1 MIARLVRAAASLFLY
16 FCMATI
22 LAQITLLVFLSSK
35 WQLNRDKLVQVLAVA
50 QGIDLLAIKERA
62 RGEGD
67 KVSTEQVS
75 YEQIRETRAVKV
87 RHLEL
92 REQALSQ
99 NLGQLVAEERKLAGE
114 MQRLTQLRD
123 SFQKELLAM
132 QQGAVVT
139 GLENARTMLES
150 LKPLQAK
157 EQLVEMLK
165 KDELDQVVALLV
177 AMPASKAGK
186 ILKEFKLEGEREQLY
201 QVIRRIREGYP
212 DSGLPAQTESELNQP
227 NLTGD

>member
-1 MIARLVRAAASLFLY
+1 MISRLVRAAASLFLY

-22 LAQITLLVFLSSK
+22 LTQIILLIFLSSK
-35 WQLNRDKLVQVLAVA
+35 WQLNRNKLVQILAVA
-50 QGIDLLAIKERA
+50 QGVDLLAIREQA
-62 RGEGD
+62 QAEGD
-67 KVSTEQVS
+67 EISTEQVS
-75 YEQIRETRAVKV
+75 YEQIRETRAVKL

-92 REQALSQ
+92 REQALRQ
-99 NLGQLVAEERKLAGE
+99 GLGQLVAEQRKLAGE
-114 MQRLTQLRD
+114 MQLRD

-150 LKPLQAK
+150 LKPPQAK

-186 ILKEFKLEGEREQLY
+186 ILKEFKLEGEPEQLY
-201 QVIRRIREGYP
+201 QIIRRIREGYP
-212 DSGLPAQTESELNQP
+212 NSGLPAQTQSELNQP
-227 NLTGD
+227 NLTGP